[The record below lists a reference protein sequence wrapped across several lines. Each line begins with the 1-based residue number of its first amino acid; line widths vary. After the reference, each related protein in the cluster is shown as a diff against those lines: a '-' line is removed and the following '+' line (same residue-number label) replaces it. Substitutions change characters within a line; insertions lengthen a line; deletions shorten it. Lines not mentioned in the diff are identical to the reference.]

1 MLDRA
6 SICVRAGH
14 GGSGS
19 MSFRREKYVPKGGPD
34 GGDGAPGGDVVLVAT
49 RQLHDLSHFRHKH
62 HFRAT
67 NGGMGRGA
75 NKRGADGP
83 ELLVQVPVGTEV
95 RDAEGELLGDLV
107 REGQRLL
114 VARGGEGGRGNV
126 CFKSSTRQAPK
137 FAEKGL
143 EGEELWLTLSLKL
156 LADIGLVGLPNA
168 GKSSLL
174 AALTRAHPKIAAYPF
189 TTIDPNLGVL
199 YLGEG
204 TAVIAD
210 IPGLIEGASEGAGL
224 GHRFLAH
231 VERTALL
238 MYVLDGAD
246 GPDAWPVA
254 LATLR
259 GELGAFRAELLER
272 PAVVLVNKTDL
283 LDDAGRDEAEEFLAG
298 LDWPAATVAVSA
310 ETGDGLKDLVRELDR
325 CHEAGSRGPGGGRG
339 GGRGRPRGDRPAPG
353 RRTARLLHRGGG
365 RRLLR
370 RARSPDG
377 AALRQGRP
385 REPGRRGVPAAG
397 HRPRRTERRPPA
409 RRRAAGRHG
418 RGRRTRV
425 RVRVMRPPGGQPAL
439 LQSRP

>member
-1 MLDRA
+1 
-6 SICVRAGH
+6 
-14 GGSGS
+14 

-34 GGDGAPGGDVVLVAT
+34 GGDGAPGGHVVLLAT

-62 HFRAT
+62 HFRAA
-67 NGGMGRGA
+67 NGGHGRGA

-95 RDAEGELLGDLV
+95 RDADGELLGDLV

-238 MYVLDGAD
+238 IYVLDGAK
-246 GPDAWPVA
+246 GPESWPAA

-259 GELGAFRAELLER
+259 GELGAFRAEMLER
-272 PAVVLVNKTDL
+272 PAVVVVNKTDL
-283 LDDAGRDEAEEFLAG
+283 LDDAGRDAAEEFLTG
-298 LDWPAATVAVSA
+298 LGWPSATVVVSA
-310 ETGDGLKDLVRELDR
+310 QTGAGLKDLVRALKDVMEAARSVQAAAEAAAAAEQVATVLRPGEGRLESFTVAAVDDYFVVHGVQMERLFAKADLDNEDAVAYLQQVIER
-325 CHEAGSRGPGGGRG
+325 AGLN
-339 GGRGRPRGDRPAPG
+339 DA
-353 RRTARLLHRGGG
+353 
-365 RRLLR
+365 LR
-370 RARSPDG
+370 RAG
-377 AALRQGRP
+377 AK
-385 REPGRRGVPAAG
+385 PGDTVVVGEHEFEFA
-397 HRPRRTERRPPA
+397 
-409 RRRAAGRHG
+409 
-418 RGRRTRV
+418 
-425 RVRVMRPPGGQPAL
+425 
-439 LQSRP
+439 

>member
-6 SICVRAGH
+6 SICVRGGH
-14 GGSGS
+14 GGNGS
-19 MSFRREKYVPKGGPD
+19 MSFRREKYIPKGGPD

-67 NGGMGRGA
+67 HGGPGRGA

-95 RDAEGELLGDLV
+95 SGADGGLLGDLV
-107 REGQRLL
+107 REGQRLV

-174 AALTRAHPKIAAYPF
+174 AALTRAHPKIASYPF

-238 MYVLDGAD
+238 LYVLDG
-246 GPDAWPVA
+246 GEGREAWPVA
-254 LATLR
+254 LDTLR

-272 PAVVLVNKTDL
+272 PAVVVVNKTDL
-283 LDDAGRDEAEEFLAG
+283 LDDAVRDAAEGFLAG
-298 LDWPAATVAVSA
+298 LDWPSATAAVSA
-310 ETGDGLKDLVRELDR
+310 QTGDGLKGLVRVLT
-325 CHEAGSRGPGGGRG
+325 EAMERARAAQAEAEAAAEAETAATVL
-339 GGRGRPRGDRPAPG
+339 RPADG
-353 RRTARLLHRGGG
+353 RLDSFVVEVVDDYFVVRGVQMERLFAKADLDNEDAVRYLQQVIERAG
-365 RRLLR
+365 LNDALR
-370 RARSPDG
+370 RAG
-377 AALRQGRP
+377 AV
-385 REPGRRGVPAAG
+385 PGDTV
-397 HRPRRTERRPPA
+397 
-409 RRRAAGRHG
+409 
-418 RGRRTRV
+418 V
-425 RVRVMRPPGGQPAL
+425 VGQSEFEFA
-439 LQSRP
+439 

>member
-1 MLDRA
+1 M
-6 SICVRAGH
+6 
-14 GGSGS
+14 
-19 MSFRREKYVPKGGPD
+19 
-34 GGDGAPGGDVVLVAT
+34 
-49 RQLHDLSHFRHKH
+49 
-62 HFRAT
+62 
-67 NGGMGRGA
+67 
-75 NKRGADGP
+75 
-83 ELLVQVPVGTEV
+83 
-95 RDAEGELLGDLV
+95 
-107 REGQRLL
+107 

-231 VERTALL
+231 IERTALL
-238 MYVLDGAD
+238 LYVLDGGD

-254 LATLR
+254 LETLR

-272 PAVVLVNKTDL
+272 PAVVVVNKMDL
-283 LDDAGRDEAEEFLAG
+283 LDDAGRDAAEGFLAG
-298 LDWPAATVAVSA
+298 LDWPSATVVVSA
-310 ETGDGLKDLVRELDR
+310 QSGDGLKDLVRELTGR
-325 CHEAGSRGPGGGRG
+325 HGAGPRGSRP
-339 GGRGRPRGDRPAPG
+339 RPRP
-353 RRTARLLHRGGG
+353 
-365 RRLLR
+365 
-370 RARSPDG
+370 
-377 AALRQGRP
+377 P
-385 REPGRRGVPAAG
+385 R
-397 HRPRRTERRPPA
+397 RPRR
-409 RRRAAGRHG
+409 RRRSFARPRAGSTPSPWSPWRTTSSSTG
-418 RGRRTRV
+418 SRWSVSSPRRTWTTRTPSPTCS
-425 RVRVMRPPGGQPAL
+425 RSSSAPA
-439 LQSRP
+439 

>member
-1 MLDRA
+1 
-6 SICVRAGH
+6 
-14 GGSGS
+14 

-34 GGDGAPGGDVVLVAT
+34 GGDGAPGGDVVLIAT

-62 HFRAT
+62 HFRAA
-67 NGGMGRGA
+67 NGGHGRGA
-75 NKRGADGP
+75 NKRGPDGP

-95 RDAEGELLGDLV
+95 RDADGELLGDLV

-114 VARGGEGGRGNV
+114 VAHGGEGGRGNV

-143 EGEELWLTLSLKL
+143 EGDELWLTLSLKL

-224 GHRFLAH
+224 GYRFLAH
-231 VERTALL
+231 IERTALL
-238 MYVLDGAD
+238 LYVLDGGD

-254 LATLR
+254 LDTLR

-272 PAVVLVNKTDL
+272 PAVVVVNKMDL
-283 LDDAGRDEAEEFLAG
+283 LDEAGREAAEGFLAG
-298 LDWPAATVAVSA
+298 LGWPSAKLVVSA
-310 ETGDGLKDLVRELDR
+310 QSGDGLKDLVRELTGVMEQAR
-325 CHEAGSRGPGGGRG
+325 AAQAEAEAAAAAKAAQAAAVL
-339 GGRGRPRGDRPAPG
+339 RPADG
-353 RRTARLLHRGGG
+353 RLDAFTVEAVDDYFVVHGLQMERLFAKADLDNEDAVRYLQQVIERAG
-365 RRLLR
+365 LNEALR
-370 RARSPDG
+370 RAG
-377 AALRQGRP
+377 AV
-385 REPGRRGVPAAG
+385 PGDTV
-397 HRPRRTERRPPA
+397 
-409 RRRAAGRHG
+409 
-418 RGRRTRV
+418 V
-425 RVRVMRPPGGQPAL
+425 VGQSEFEFA
-439 LQSRP
+439 

>member
-6 SICVRAGH
+6 SICVRGGH

-34 GGDGAPGGDVVLVAT
+34 GGDGAAGGDVVLIAT

-62 HFRAT
+62 HFRAA
-67 NGGMGRGA
+67 NGGHGRGA

-95 RDAEGELLGDLV
+95 RDAGGELLGDLV

-114 VARGGEGGRGNV
+114 VAPGGEGGRGNV

-189 TTIDPNLGVL
+189 TTLDPNLGVL
-199 YLGEG
+199 YLGDG

-231 VERTALL
+231 IERTALL
-238 MYVLDGAD
+238 MYVLDGGE
-246 GPDAWPVA
+246 GPEACSTA
-254 LATLR
+254 LETLR

-272 PAVVLVNKTDL
+272 PAVVVVNKLDL
-283 LDDAGRDEAEEFLAG
+283 LDEDDRLAAEGFLAG
-298 LDWPAATVAVSA
+298 LDWPSAKLAVSA
-310 ETGDGLKDLVRELDR
+310 ESGEGLKDLVRDLTSIMETAR
-325 CHEAGSRGPGGGRG
+325 AVQAEAEASAEAERAATVL
-339 GGRGRPRGDRPAPG
+339 RPADG
-353 RRTARLLHRGGG
+353 RLDSFTVEAVDDYFVVHGVQMERLFAKADLDNPDAVAYLQQVIDRAG
-365 RRLLR
+365 LNDALR
-370 RARSPDG
+370 RAGASPGDTVVVG
-377 AALRQGRP
+377 ESEFEFA
-385 REPGRRGVPAAG
+385 
-397 HRPRRTERRPPA
+397 
-409 RRRAAGRHG
+409 
-418 RGRRTRV
+418 
-425 RVRVMRPPGGQPAL
+425 
-439 LQSRP
+439 

>member
-1 MLDRA
+1 
-6 SICVRAGH
+6 
-14 GGSGS
+14 

-62 HFRAT
+62 HFRAA
-67 NGGMGRGA
+67 NGGHGRGA

-95 RDAEGELLGDLV
+95 RDADGDLLGDLV

-114 VARGGEGGRGNV
+114 VAHGGEGGRGNV

-137 FAEKGL
+137 FAERGL
-143 EGEELWLTLSLKL
+143 EGDELWLTLSLKL

-199 YLGEG
+199 FLGEG

-231 VERTALL
+231 IERTALL
-238 MYVLDGAD
+238 LYVLDGGE
-246 GPDAWPVA
+246 GPDAWPTA
-254 LATLR
+254 LDTLR
-259 GELGAFRAELLER
+259 GELGTFRTELLGR
-272 PAVVLVNKTDL
+272 PAVVVVNKTDL
-283 LDDAGRDEAEEFLAG
+283 LDAAGREAAEAFLTG
-298 LDWPAATVAVSA
+298 LGWPSATLAVSA
-310 ETGDGLKDLVRELDR
+310 QTGEGLKELVREVEDVMTQAR
-325 CHEAGSRGPGGGRG
+325 EAQAEADASAEAAQGSVVL
-339 GGRGRPRGDRPAPG
+339 RPAEG
-353 RRTARLLHRGGG
+353 RLDSFSVEAVDDYYVVHGVGMERLFAKADLDNADAVAYLQQVIERAG
-365 RRLLR
+365 LNEALR
-370 RARSPDG
+370 RAGAVPGDTVVVGRSEFEF
-377 AALRQGRP
+377 A
-385 REPGRRGVPAAG
+385 
-397 HRPRRTERRPPA
+397 
-409 RRRAAGRHG
+409 
-418 RGRRTRV
+418 
-425 RVRVMRPPGGQPAL
+425 
-439 LQSRP
+439 

>member
-1 MLDRA
+1 
-6 SICVRAGH
+6 
-14 GGSGS
+14 
-19 MSFRREKYVPKGGPD
+19 MSFRREKYIPKGGPD

-62 HFRAT
+62 HFRAI
-67 NGGMGRGA
+67 NGGHGRGA

-95 RDAEGELLGDLV
+95 RDADGGLLGDLV
-107 REGQRLL
+107 REGQRLV

-143 EGEELWLTLSLKL
+143 EGDELWLTLSLKL

-238 MYVLDGAD
+238 LYVLDGGE
-246 GPDAWPVA
+246 GPEAWPLA
-254 LATLR
+254 LDTLR
-259 GELGAFRAELLER
+259 GELGAFRAELIER
-272 PAVVLVNKTDL
+272 PAVVVVNKADL
-283 LDDAGRDEAEEFLAG
+283 LDDATRDAAQELPRRPRLARRDARRLGAERRRPQGARPRARRRHGAGARGAGRG
-298 LDWPAATVAVSA
+298 
-310 ETGDGLKDLVRELDR
+310 R
-325 CHEAGSRGPGGGRG
+325 GGRG
-339 GGRGRPRGDRPAPG
+339 GRARRDRAPPGGRAARFVHRRGRG
-353 RRTARLLHRGGG
+353 
-365 RRLLR
+365 RLLR
-370 RARSPDG
+370 RARRPDG
-377 AALRQGRP
+377 APLRQGRP
-385 REPGRRGVPAAG
+385 RQRGRRRLPAAG
-397 HRPRRTERRPPA
+397 DRARRPQRCPPA
-409 RRRAAGRHG
+409 RRRRARATRSSSANPSSCSRDLAPWAA
-418 RGRRTRV
+418 
-425 RVRVMRPPGGQPAL
+425 PPAL

>member
-6 SICVRAGH
+6 SICVRGGH

-62 HFRAT
+62 HFRAA
-67 NGGMGRGA
+67 NGGHGRGA
-75 NKRGADGP
+75 NKRGADGL

-95 RDAEGELLGDLV
+95 RDTGGELLGDLV

-137 FAEKGL
+137 FAERGL

-199 YLGEG
+199 YLGDG

-231 VERTALL
+231 IERTALL
-238 MYVLDGAD
+238 MYVLDGGE
-246 GPDAWPVA
+246 GPEAWPAA
-254 LATLR
+254 LDTLR

-272 PAVVLVNKTDL
+272 PAVVVVNKLDL
-283 LDDAGRDEAEEFLAG
+283 LDDAGRAAAADFLRGLEWPTAALVASAQSGEGLKELVGELSAAMERARAVQADAEAAAQAAR
-298 LDWPAATVAVSA
+298 AATV
-310 ETGDGLKDLVRELDR
+310 L
-325 CHEAGSRGPGGGRG
+325 
-339 GGRGRPRGDRPAPG
+339 RPAEG
-353 RRTARLLHRGGG
+353 RLDSFTVEAVDDYFVVHGVQMERLFAKADLGNEDAVAYLQQVIDRAG
-365 RRLLR
+365 LNDALR
-370 RARSPDG
+370 RAG
-377 AALRQGRP
+377 AA
-385 REPGRRGVPAAG
+385 PGDTVVVGESEFEFA
-397 HRPRRTERRPPA
+397 
-409 RRRAAGRHG
+409 
-418 RGRRTRV
+418 
-425 RVRVMRPPGGQPAL
+425 
-439 LQSRP
+439 

>member
-6 SICVRAGH
+6 SICVRGGH
-14 GGSGS
+14 GGNGS

-62 HFRAT
+62 HFRAA

-75 NKRGADGP
+75 NKRGAVGP

-95 RDAEGELLGDLV
+95 RDAEGGLLGDLV

-126 CFKSSTRQAPK
+126 CFKSSTRQAPR

-143 EGEELWLTLSLKL
+143 EGDELWLTLSLKL

-238 MYVLDGAD
+238 MYVLDGSD
-246 GPDAWPVA
+246 GPDAWPEA

-259 GELGAFRAELLER
+259 AELGAFRAGLLER
-272 PAVVLVNKTDL
+272 PAVVVVNKTDL
-283 LDDAGRDEAEEFLAG
+283 LDEAGRDGAEEFLSA
-298 LDWPAATVAVSA
+298 LTWASATMAVSA
-310 ETGDGLKDLVRELDR
+310 QAGDGLKDLVRELMDVMDKARALQEEAEAAAEAARAVTVLRPSDGRLESFTVEAVEDYFVVHGVQMERLFAKADLENEDAVAYLQQVVDR
-325 CHEAGSRGPGGGRG
+325 AGLN
-339 GGRGRPRGDRPAPG
+339 DA
-353 RRTARLLHRGGG
+353 
-365 RRLLR
+365 LR
-370 RARSPDG
+370 RAG
-377 AALRQGRP
+377 AK
-385 REPGRRGVPAAG
+385 PGDTVVVGEHEFEFA
-397 HRPRRTERRPPA
+397 
-409 RRRAAGRHG
+409 
-418 RGRRTRV
+418 
-425 RVRVMRPPGGQPAL
+425 
-439 LQSRP
+439 

>member
-1 MLDRA
+1 
-6 SICVRAGH
+6 
-14 GGSGS
+14 

-67 NGGMGRGA
+67 NGGHGRGA

-95 RDAEGELLGDLV
+95 RDAGGEILGDLV

-143 EGEELWLTLSLKL
+143 DGEELWLTLSLKL

-199 YLGEG
+199 YLGDG

-231 VERTALL
+231 IERTALL
-238 MYVLDGAD
+238 MYVLDGGD
-246 GPDAWPVA
+246 GPEAWPVA
-254 LATLR
+254 LDTLR

-272 PAVVLVNKTDL
+272 PAVVVVNKLDL
-283 LDDAGRDEAEEFLAG
+283 LDEDGHRAAEGFLAG
-298 LDWPAATVAVSA
+298 LDWPSARLAVSA
-310 ETGDGLKDLVRELDR
+310 QSGEGLKDLVRELTSVMER
-325 CHEAGSRGPGGGRG
+325 ARAVQAEAEAAAQAAQEATVLRPGDGRLDSFTVEAVEDYFVVHG
-339 GGRGRPRGDRPAPG
+339 VQME
-353 RRTARLLHRGGG
+353 RLFAKADLDNQDAVAYLQQVIERAG
-365 RRLLR
+365 LNDALR
-370 RARSPDG
+370 RAGASPGDTVVVG
-377 AALRQGRP
+377 ESEFEFA
-385 REPGRRGVPAAG
+385 
-397 HRPRRTERRPPA
+397 
-409 RRRAAGRHG
+409 
-418 RGRRTRV
+418 
-425 RVRVMRPPGGQPAL
+425 
-439 LQSRP
+439 

>member
-6 SICVRAGH
+6 SICVRGGH
-14 GGSGS
+14 GGNGS

-67 NGGMGRGA
+67 SGGHGRGA

-95 RDAEGELLGDLV
+95 RDADGELLGDLV

-143 EGEELWLTLSLKL
+143 EGDELWLTLSLKL

-174 AALTRAHPKIAAYPF
+174 AALTRAHPKIASYPF

-231 VERTALL
+231 IERTALL
-238 MYVLDGAD
+238 LYVLDGGE
-246 GPDAWPVA
+246 GPEAWPVA
-254 LATLR
+254 LDTLR
-259 GELGAFRAELLER
+259 GELGAFRPELLER
-272 PAVVLVNKTDL
+272 PGVVLVNKTDL
-283 LDDAGRDEAEEFLAG
+283 LDDAGRDAAEEFLAG
-298 LDWPAATVAVSA
+298 LDWPSAKVIVSA
-310 ETGDGLKDLVRELDR
+310 QTGDGLKELVRRLQDVMER
-325 CHEAGSRGPGGGRG
+325 ARVAQAEAEAAAQAAQAATVL
-339 GGRGRPRGDRPAPG
+339 RPAEG
-353 RRTARLLHRGGG
+353 RLDSFTVEAVDDYFVVHGVQMERLFAKADLDNQDAVAYLQQVIERAG
-365 RRLLR
+365 LNDALR
-370 RARSPDG
+370 RAG
-377 AALRQGRP
+377 AV
-385 REPGRRGVPAAG
+385 PGDTV
-397 HRPRRTERRPPA
+397 
-409 RRRAAGRHG
+409 
-418 RGRRTRV
+418 V
-425 RVRVMRPPGGQPAL
+425 VGQAEFEFA
-439 LQSRP
+439 

>member
-1 MLDRA
+1 MRG
-6 SICVRAGH
+6 GH
-14 GGSGS
+14 GGNGS
-19 MSFRREKYVPKGGPD
+19 MSFRREKYIPKGGPD

-62 HFRAT
+62 HFRAS
-67 NGGMGRGA
+67 NGGHGRGA
-75 NKRGADGP
+75 NKRGPDGP

-95 RDAEGELLGDLV
+95 RDAGGGLLGDLV

-143 EGEELWLTLSLKL
+143 EGDELWLTLSLKL

-238 MYVLDGAD
+238 LYVVDGGE
-246 GPDAWPVA
+246 GPEAWPAA
-254 LATLR
+254 LDTLR

-272 PAVVLVNKTDL
+272 PAVVVVNKTDL
-283 LDDAGRDEAEEFLAG
+283 LDDAGRDAAERFLAG
-298 LDWPAATVAVSA
+298 LDWPSATAAVSA
-310 ETGDGLKDLVRELDR
+310 QSGDGL
-325 CHEAGSRGPGGGRG
+325 EAPCERAHRGDGAGARGPGGGRSRR
-339 GGRGRPRGDRPAPG
+339 RGRRRPATVLRPAEG
-353 RRTARLLHRGGG
+353 RLDAFTVEAVDDYFVVHGLQMERLFAKADLDNEDAVAYLQQVIERAG
-365 RRLLR
+365 LNDALR
-370 RARSPDG
+370 RAG
-377 AALRQGRP
+377 AV
-385 REPGRRGVPAAG
+385 PGDTV
-397 HRPRRTERRPPA
+397 
-409 RRRAAGRHG
+409 
-418 RGRRTRV
+418 V
-425 RVRVMRPPGGQPAL
+425 VGQSEFEFA
-439 LQSRP
+439 